1 MRKNQF
7 LFLFALG
14 LLISC
19 QKQEN
24 KKETIQ
30 YPNQDAPLALLMRE
44 MFLDMEE
51 MKEGIVEGKK
61 IKSYLEKHKE
71 LLTAKPTDAKVKTE
85 QFNTMGMAYLAN
97 LRTLEESSEDAL
109 LNNYKSVVSTCL
121 ACHTSYCPG
130 PVKRINLLKLE

>member
-7 LFLFALG
+7 LFLFALVF
-14 LLISC
+14 LISC

>member
-1 MRKNQF
+1 MRKIQF

-19 QKQEN
+19 QKEEN

-97 LRTLEESSEDAL
+97 LRTLEEGSEDAL
-109 LNNYKSVVSTCL
+109 LDNYKSVVSTCL

-130 PVKRINLLKLE
+130 PVKRIKLLKLD

>member
-1 MRKNQF
+1 MRKIQF

-19 QKQEN
+19 QKEEN

-109 LNNYKSVVSTCL
+109 LDNYKSVVSTCL

>member
-1 MRKNQF
+1 MRKIQF

-19 QKQEN
+19 QKEEN

-85 QFNTMGMAYLAN
+85 HFNTVGMAYLAN
-97 LRTLEESSEDAL
+97 LRTLEEGSEDAL
-109 LNNYKSVVSTCL
+109 LDNYKSLVSTCL

-130 PVKRINLLKLE
+130 PVKRINLLKLD

>member
-7 LFLFALG
+7 LFLFAIVF
-14 LLISC
+14 LISC

-30 YPNQDAPLALLMRE
+30 YPNEDAPLALLMRE

-97 LRTLEESSEDAL
+97 LRTLEESSGEAL
-109 LNNYKSVVSTCL
+109 LDNYKSVVSTCL

-130 PVKRINLLKLE
+130 PVKRINLLKLD